1 MLRTRTVYQC
11 IRPIQRHIHARPRI
25 PPLVKCSSFHT
36 SIASRQGN
44 EPQGPDMDN
53 LPKVAIVNPADK
65 YKEDVERLHEYG
77 TYLITCLPK
86 FIQKFR
92 YLPPLPPPWSQC

>member
-1 MLRTRTVYQC
+1 
-11 IRPIQRHIHARPRI
+11 
-25 PPLVKCSSFHT
+25 
-36 SIASRQGN
+36 
-44 EPQGPDMDN
+44 MDN

-92 YLPPLPPPWSQC
+92 YPLPSLEPASVDRSVYGKTN